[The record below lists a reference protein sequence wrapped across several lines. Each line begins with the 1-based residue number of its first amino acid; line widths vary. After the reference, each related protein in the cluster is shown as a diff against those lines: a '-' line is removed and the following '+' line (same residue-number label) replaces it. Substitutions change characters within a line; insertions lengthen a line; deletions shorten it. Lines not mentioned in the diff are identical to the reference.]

1 MIEIRLSKKSLVA
14 GLVACALPLLGA
26 CAGGSGAENA
36 SAPIASESVQEP
48 AVAEIQE
55 AMAAETAA
63 QAATMPDPTGQ
74 ALESLTTRVDDLTL
88 EVDRLKWQVLRLQAD

>member
-1 MIEIRLSKKSLVA
+1 
-14 GLVACALPLLGA
+14 
-26 CAGGSGAENA
+26 
-36 SAPIASESVQEP
+36 
-48 AVAEIQE
+48 
-55 AMAAETAA
+55 MAAETAA